1 MMPAINQDDVALDLA
16 FLLACVACFARLLVT
31 VVCLGGRR
39 GAGGDRFIQKSNLN
53 TLKTN
58 VTTVIDR
65 GHKGIWL

>member
-39 GAGGDRFIQKSNLN
+39 GAGRGG
-53 TLKTN
+53 
-58 VTTVIDR
+58 TVSYKNQI
-65 GHKGIWL
+65 